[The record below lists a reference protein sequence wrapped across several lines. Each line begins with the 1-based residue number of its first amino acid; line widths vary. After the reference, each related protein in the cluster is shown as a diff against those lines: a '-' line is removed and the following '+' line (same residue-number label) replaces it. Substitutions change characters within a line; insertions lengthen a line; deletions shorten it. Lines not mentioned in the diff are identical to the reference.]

1 MRYVFVDD
9 KMTWKE
15 MKRKIRKNKSSREW
29 KIQPEANDIMPA
41 QRENFPVNHDDVM
54 IQRAGW
60 LTKETDGNWE
70 EKDIKKF
77 S

>member
-1 MRYVFVDD
+1 
-9 KMTWKE
+9 MTWKE

-41 QRENFPVNHDDVM
+41 QRENYPVNHDDVM

-60 LTKETDGNWE
+60 LTEETDGNWE